1 MNDDCLFCKL
11 VEGIVP
17 IAAKVFEDED
27 TLAFLDIFPVTEGMT
42 LVIPKIHISNWW
54 EMDDT
59 LLTHTMTTAKR
70 VAVALRSVYPKSRI
84 GVQIEGLDVP
94 HAHIKLIPFTTSDE
108 YASIPNRQVPPD
120 FTKLTKVADN
130 LRNHIL

>member
-1 MNDDCLFCKL
+1 MSYDCLFCKL
-11 VEGIVP
+11 VDGSVP
-17 IAAKVFEDED
+17 IAAKIFEDED

-42 LVIPKIHISNWW
+42 LVTPKTHTSNWW

-70 VAVALRSVYPKSRI
+70 VAVALRSVYSESRI

-108 YASIPNRQVPPD
+108 YAAVPNRKDPPD
-120 FTKLTKVADN
+120 FTKLAQVAETI
-130 LRNHIL
+130 RRTVA